1 MWNKPA
7 PAESI
12 EHLATDNHE
21 VHAMKLL
28 GIAVAAIGFL
38 GVSLAAD
45 AASAASG
52 YVTANV
58 NERAGPGTN
67 FPPITVI
74 PAGAPVTIYGCLSD
88 DSWCDISWN
97 GYRGW
102 MYSAYLQVTYNS
114 RRVGLAPAYI
124 APLGIPFI
132 TFEVGS
138 YWDNHYRN
146 RSFYSQRSKWKDFRP
161 GNNDWH
167 PGPNNPPK
175 PPFVKPPIK
184 HDGQYN
190 GNNPTKFDGKK
201 YNNPKFKAPTGNGPT
216 NKYKRRNGNDND
228 NNSCFKDGKWVC
240 SR

>member
-1 MWNKPA
+1 MR
-7 PAESI
+7 
-12 EHLATDNHE
+12 
-21 VHAMKLL
+21 LL

-38 GVSLAAD
+38 GVSLAAN
-45 AASAASG
+45 AASAATG

-97 GYRGW
+97 GNRGW

-132 TFEVGS
+132 TFEIGS
-138 YWDNHYRN
+138 YWDNHYRHRPFYRD
-146 RSFYSQRSKWKDFRP
+146 RSHWKDFHRDHKGP
-161 GNNDWH
+161 PKGWSS
-167 PGPNNPPK
+167 GPNKPPSK
-175 PPFVKPPIK
+175 PPFVKPPFH
-184 HDGQYN
+184 HDGPYNGQYN
-190 GNNPTKFDGKK
+190 GNKPPKFDG
-201 YNNPKFKAPTGNGPT
+201 
-216 NKYKRRNGNDND
+216 NKYKKSPDFKPPMGSGPTKKYRRHKGDKNDD
-228 NNSCFKDGKWVC
+228 CFKNGKWVC
-240 SR
+240 Q